1 MIIKD
6 NYILRNLQEQVEAN
20 KNEIQDILKQQNVL
34 NQFGIKVIGKT
45 DDANKLPSAIT
56 YQGEYGDAFAVG
68 TEAPYDLYIF
78 TRPFQDQIANQWFN
92 IGAFPVQGPKG
103 DKGDVG
109 PQGPQGIRGKGWLNG
124 FGVPDAKIG
133 IVGDIYY
140 DNGSANTYVKNTS
153 GIWVLSGNLRG
164 AQGAQG
170 QTGPKGEKG
179 DTGATGPM
187 GPQGPAGTTTP
198 IIAVVP
204 SIDALPA
211 DPSEFPGSG
220 ALVAV
225 TGQEYNYDLY
235 VSSSEEGGGGPA
247 WVRIGPFDA
256 GSVITSGGVYQS
268 EFNADTK
275 LDKKTP
281 GYDAV
286 YGINHGSGADYQA
299 MIPMATTPVK
309 WNLARYNENKEIIVP
324 IIPSSAGA
332 AVSKQYVDGG
342 FVKKQVPEEADV
354 GTFVYAG
361 SKQGGTFHDVWYE
374 IRTSPKPYV
383 VPMYDGDGDLAARL
397 EPTYQYSATS
407 KKYVDTHFVKSQ
419 SQYETKP
426 NYGVYTFALDGSEI
440 KDTLNAFSNYPQSY
454 ALAQYDPSAKLH
466 SDPVSADDD
475 DDTVTNKGYVDSK
488 TSTNYMLYI
497 CASNTNSQNFLISV
511 PNSVDTFTQCF
522 MPTGQIINMQ
532 LTFAKGTTTPTITA
546 CRYATLT
553 KIADFTPEQKSS
565 ISEVNQ
571 YHGTG
576 LAYYITTMG

>member
-45 DDANKLPSAIT
+45 DDASKLPSAIT
-56 YQGEYGDAFAVG
+56 YKGEYGDAFAVG
-68 TEAPYDLYIF
+68 TKAPYDLYIF
-78 TRPFQDQIANQWFN
+78 TRPFQDQIVNQWFN

-109 PQGPQGIRGKGWLNG
+109 PQGPQGIQGKGWLNG
-124 FGVPDAKIG
+124 FGEPDAKIG

-140 DNGSANTYVKNTS
+140 DNGSANTYVKNAQGT
-153 GIWVLSGNLRG
+153 WVLSGNLRG
-164 AQGAQG
+164 ATGAQG
-170 QTGPKGEKG
+170 QTGPKGDKG

-198 IIAVVP
+198 IVAVVS
-204 SIDALPA
+204 SIDALPT
-211 DPSEFPGSG
+211 DPAEFPGSG
-220 ALVAV
+220 ALVSV

-235 VSSSEEGGGGPA
+235 ISSSEEGGGGPA

-256 GSVITSGGVYQS
+256 GSVITSGGAYIS

-275 LDKKTP
+275 LDKVTETGIYP
-281 GYDAV
+281 RLYDVQADGTQSV
-286 YGINHGSGADYQA
+286 ISFTSDVEPYTIVQRNGSNGD
-299 MIPMATTPVK
+299 V
-309 WNLARYNENKEIIVP
+309 LVP
-324 IIPSSAGA
+324 IIPSRADSAA
-332 AVSKQYVDGG
+332 SKQYVDGG
-342 FVKKQVPEEADV
+342 FVGKLQSHEGEYKVYANKPDGDSFYIVSNGAVGGTLAERLDGGRLAV
-354 GTFVYAG
+354 GTPVGEGDAAN
-361 SKQGGTFHDVWYE
+361 KQ
-374 IRTSPKPYV
+374 
-383 VPMYDGDGDLAARL
+383 
-397 EPTYQYSATS
+397 
-407 KKYVDTHFVKSQ
+407 YVDTHFVKSQ

-440 KDTLNAFSNYPQSY
+440 KDSINAFANYPHAY
-454 ALAQYDPSAKLH
+454 AIVQYDSSAKLH
-466 SDPVSADDD
+466 SDPVSSSDSG
-475 DDTVTNKGYVDSK
+475 DTVANKGYVDNK

-497 CASNTNSQNFLISV
+497 CASNINSQNFLISV

-522 MPTGQIINMQ
+522 MPTGQVMNMQ

-546 CRYATLT
+546 CRYATLA
-553 KIADFTPEQKSS
+553 KISDFTPEQKSS

-576 LAYYITTMG
+576 LAYYITTV

>member
-45 DDANKLPSAIT
+45 DDASKLPSAIT

-68 TEAPYDLYIF
+68 TEAPYDMYIF
-78 TRPFQDQIANQWFN
+78 TRPFQDQIVNQWFN
-92 IGAFPVQGPKG
+92 IGKFPVQGPKG

-109 PQGPQGIRGKGWLNG
+109 PQGIQGIQGKGWLNG
-124 FGVPDAKIG
+124 FGEPNASIG

-140 DNGSANTYVKNTS
+140 DNGSANTYVKNAQ
-153 GIWVLSGNLRG
+153 GNWVLSGNLRG
-164 AQGAQG
+164 ATGAQG
-170 QTGPKGEKG
+170 QTGPKGDKG

-187 GPQGPAGTTTP
+187 GPQGHAGTTTP
-198 IIAVVP
+198 IVAVVS

-211 DPSEFPGSG
+211 DPAAFPGSG

-225 TGQEYNYDLY
+225 TGQEYEYDLY
-235 VSSSEEGGGGPA
+235 ISSSEEGGSGPA

-256 GSVITSGGVYQS
+256 GSVITSGGVYIS

-275 LDKKTP
+275 LDKVTEAGAYP
-281 GYDAV
+281 RLYDVQADGTQSV
-286 YGINHGSGADYQA
+286 ISFTSSVVPYTVVQRNGSNGD
-299 MIPMATTPVK
+299 V
-309 WNLARYNENKEIIVP
+309 LVP
-324 IIPSSAGA
+324 IIPSSADA
-332 AVSKQYVDGG
+332 AASKQYIDGG
-342 FVKKQVPEEADV
+342 FVGRKLTPEGQDS
-354 GTFVYAG
+354 VYANIY
-361 SKQGGTFHDVWYE
+361 SAGGNREDVLLR
-374 IRTSPKPYV
+374 IARAAVPYAIV
-383 VPMYDGDGDLAARL
+383 SYTADGDVRV
-397 EPTYQYSATS
+397 PTNPVSDQGATS
-407 KKYVDTHFVKSQ
+407 KAYVD
-419 SQYETKP
+419 
-426 NYGVYTFALDGSEI
+426 G
-440 KDTLNAFSNYPQSY
+440 
-454 ALAQYDPSAKLH
+454 
-466 SDPVSADDD
+466 
-475 DDTVTNKGYVDSK
+475 K

-497 CASNTNSQNFLISV
+497 CASNINSQNFLISV

-522 MPTGQIINMQ
+522 MPTGQVMNMQ

-576 LAYYITTMG
+576 LAYYITTVFGKEEG

>member
-20 KNEIQDILKQQNVL
+20 KNEILDILKQQNVL

-45 DDANKLPSAIT
+45 DDASKLPSAVT

-78 TRPFQDQIANQWFN
+78 TRPFQDQIVNQWFN

-109 PQGPQGIRGKGWLNG
+109 PQGPQGIQGKGWLNG

-140 DNGSANTYVKNTS
+140 DNGSANTYVKNTN
-153 GIWVLSGNLRG
+153 GTWVLSGNLRG
-164 AQGAQG
+164 ATGAQG

-211 DPSEFPGSG
+211 DPAEFPGSG

-235 VSSSEEGGGGPA
+235 ISSSEEGGGGPA

-256 GSVITSGGVYQS
+256 GSVITSGGVYIS

-275 LDKKTP
+275 LDRVTATSIYP
-281 GYDAV
+281 RLYDVQADGTQGV
-286 YGINHGSGADYQA
+286 VSFTSSVVPHTVVQRNGSNGD
-299 MIPMATTPVK
+299 V
-309 WNLARYNENKEIIVP
+309 LVP
-324 IIPSSAGA
+324 IIPSSADA
-332 AVSKQYVDGG
+332 AASKQYVDGG
-342 FVKKQVPEEADV
+342 FVGKLQSHEGEYR
-354 GTFVYAG
+354 VYAN
-361 SKQGGTFHDVWYE
+361 
-374 IRTSPKPYV
+374 KP
-383 VPMYDGDGDLAARL
+383 DGDGFYTVSNGAVGGTLAERL
-397 EPTYQYSATS
+397 EGGRLAVGTPIGDDDATN
-407 KKYVDTHFVKSQ
+407 KQYVD
-419 SQYETKP
+419 
-426 NYGVYTFALDGSEI
+426 N
-440 KDTLNAFSNYPQSY
+440 
-454 ALAQYDPSAKLH
+454 
-466 SDPVSADDD
+466 
-475 DDTVTNKGYVDSK
+475 K

-497 CASNTNSQNFLISV
+497 CASNINSQNFLISV

-522 MPTGQIINMQ
+522 MPTGQVMNMQ

-546 CRYATLT
+546 CRYATLA

-576 LAYYITTMG
+576 LAYYITTV

>member
-1 MIIKD
+1 MIVKD

-45 DDANKLPSAIT
+45 DDASKLPSAIT

-78 TRPFQDQIANQWFN
+78 TRPFQDQIVNQWFN
-92 IGAFPVQGPKG
+92 IGKFPVQGPKG
-103 DKGDVG
+103 DKGNVG
-109 PQGPQGIRGKGWLNG
+109 PQGPQGIQGKGWLNG
-124 FGVPDAKIG
+124 FGEPAPSIG

-140 DNGSANTYVKNTS
+140 DNGSANTYVKNAQGT
-153 GIWVLSGNLRG
+153 WVLSGNLRG
-164 AQGAQG
+164 ATGAQG
-170 QTGPKGEKG
+170 QTGPKGDKG

-187 GPQGPAGTTTP
+187 GPQGPAGPTTP
-198 IIAVVP
+198 IVAVVP
-204 SIDALPA
+204 SIAALPA
-211 DPSEFPGSG
+211 DPAAFPGSG

-235 VSSSEEGGGGPA
+235 ISSSEEAGSGPA

-268 EFNADTK
+268 EFNVDTK
-275 LDKKTP
+275 LDKVT
-281 GYDAV
+281 DA
-286 YGINHGSGADYQA
+286 SDYARIYFVNAAGNQG
-299 MIPMATTPVK
+299 MITLVDSAVPYSVPQRDANGEVRT
-309 WNLARYNENKEIIVP
+309 NEPTVP
-324 IIPSSAGA
+324 TSAA
-332 AVSKQYVDGG
+332 NKQYVDGG
-342 FVKKQVPEEADV
+342 FVKK
-354 GTFVYAG
+354 
-361 SKQGGTFHDVWYE
+361 
-374 IRTSPKPYV
+374 
-383 VPMYDGDGDLAARL
+383 
-397 EPTYQYSATS
+397 
-407 KKYVDTHFVKSQ
+407 Q

-426 NYGVYTFALDGSEI
+426 NYGVYTFNLDGDTI
-440 KDTLNAFSNYPQSY
+440 KDSLTAFANYPQSY

-466 SDPVSADDD
+466 SDPVSSSDS
-475 DDTVTNKGYVDSK
+475 DDTVANKAYVDNK
-488 TSTNYMLYI
+488 TSTTYMLYI
-497 CASNTNSQNFLISV
+497 CASNINSQNFLISF

-522 MPTGQIINMQ
+522 MPTGQVMNMQ

-576 LAYYITTMG
+576 LAYYITTV

>member
-45 DDANKLPSAIT
+45 DDASKLPSAIT

-68 TEAPYDLYIF
+68 TKAPYDLYIF
-78 TRPFQDQIANQWFN
+78 TRPFQDQTVNQWFN

-109 PQGPQGIRGKGWLNG
+109 PQGPQGIQGKGWLNG
-124 FGVPDAKIG
+124 FGEPNAKIG

-140 DNGSANTYVKNTS
+140 DNGSANTYIKNSS
-153 GIWVLSGNLRG
+153 GAWVLSGNLRG
-164 AQGAQG
+164 ATGAQG
-170 QTGPKGEKG
+170 QTGPKGDKG

-198 IIAVVP
+198 IVAVVS

-211 DPSEFPGSG
+211 DPAAFTGSG

-235 VSSSEEGGGGPA
+235 ISSSEEGGSGPA

-275 LDKKTP
+275 LDKKT
-281 GYDAV
+281 
-286 YGINHGSGADYQA
+286 GADTSHYMYGFFGSNQGIYRTDTGV
-299 MIPMATTPVK
+299 IPNA
-309 WNLARYNENKEIIVP
+309 
-324 IIPSSAGA
+324 IP
-332 AVSKQYVDGG
+332 
-342 FVKKQVPEEADV
+342 F
-354 GTFVYAG
+354 
-361 SKQGGTFHDVWYE
+361 
-374 IRTSPKPYV
+374 RNN
-383 VPMYDGDGDLAARL
+383 DGDILVPDT
-397 EPTYQYSATS
+397 PTANNGATS
-407 KKYVDTHFVKSQ
+407 KQYVDTHFVKSQ

-426 NYGVYTFALDGSEI
+426 NYGVYTFLLDGDTI
-440 KDTLNAFSNYPQSY
+440 KDALNAFANYPQSY
-454 ALAQYDPSAKLH
+454 ALAQYDSSAKLH
-466 SDPVSADDD
+466 SDTVSANDADN
-475 DDTVTNKGYVDSK
+475 TVANKGYVDGGFVKKQAPEEADVSTFVYAGSKQGGTFHDVWYELRTRPKPYAVPLYDGDGDLAARLEPTYESSATSKKYVDSK

-497 CASNTNSQNFLISV
+497 CASNINSQNFIISV

-522 MPTGQIINMQ
+522 LPTGQVINMQ

-546 CRYATLT
+546 CRYATST
-553 KIADFTPEQKSS
+553 TIADFTPEQKSS

-571 YHGTG
+571 YQGTG
-576 LAYYITTMG
+576 LAYYITAEL

>member
-45 DDANKLPSAIT
+45 DDASKLPSAIT

-68 TEAPYDLYIF
+68 TKAPYDLYIF
-78 TRPFQDQIANQWFN
+78 TRPFQDQIVNQWFN

-103 DKGDVG
+103 DKGDVS
-109 PQGPQGIRGKGWLNG
+109 PQGPQGIQGKGWLNG
-124 FGVPDAKIG
+124 FGVPDARIG

-140 DNGSANTYVKNTS
+140 DNGSANTYVKNTE
-153 GIWVLSGNLRG
+153 GAWVLSGNLRG

-198 IIAVVP
+198 IVAVVP

-211 DPSEFPGSG
+211 DPSAFPGSG

-225 TGQEYNYDLY
+225 TGQEYEYDLY
-235 VSSSEEGGGGPA
+235 ISSSEEGSGGPA

-275 LDKKTP
+275 LDKVTETSAYPRLYDVQADGTQSVISFTSDVEPYTIVQRNGSNGDVLVPDTP
-281 GYDAV
+281 TA
-286 YGINHGSGADYQA
+286 N
-299 MIPMATTPVK
+299 
-309 WNLARYNENKEIIVP
+309 N
-324 IIPSSAGA
+324 GA
-332 AVSKQYVDGG
+332 ASK
-342 FVKKQVPEEADV
+342 
-354 GTFVYAG
+354 T
-361 SKQGGTFHDVWYE
+361 
-374 IRTSPKPYV
+374 
-383 VPMYDGDGDLAARL
+383 
-397 EPTYQYSATS
+397 
-407 KKYVDTHFVKSQ
+407 YVDTHFVKSQ
-419 SQYETKP
+419 NQYEYRP
-426 NYGVYTFALDGSEI
+426 NYGVYAFSLDGDTI
-440 KDTLNAFSNYPQSY
+440 KDFLIAFANYPLSGSV
-454 ALAQYDPSAKLH
+454 ATYDNSAKLH
-466 SDPVSADDD
+466 SDPVSSNDADN
-475 DDTVTNKGYVDSK
+475 TVANKGYVDGK
-488 TSTNYMLYI
+488 TSTNYILYI
-497 CASNTNSQNFLISV
+497 CASNINSQNFLISV

-522 MPTGQIINMQ
+522 MPTGQVMNMQ

-576 LAYYITTMG
+576 LAYYITTV

>member
-20 KNEIQDILKQQNVL
+20 KNEIKDILKQQNVL

-45 DDANKLPSAIT
+45 DDASKLPSAIT

-68 TEAPYDLYIF
+68 TEAPYELYIF
-78 TRPFQDQIANQWFN
+78 TRPFQDQIVNQWFN

-109 PQGPQGIRGKGWLNG
+109 PQGPQGIQGKGWLNG

-140 DNGSANTYVKNTS
+140 DNGSANTYVKNAQGT
-153 GIWVLSGNLRG
+153 WVLSGNLRG
-164 AQGAQG
+164 ATGAQG
-170 QTGPKGEKG
+170 QTGPKGDKG

-198 IIAVVP
+198 IVAVVP
-204 SIDALPA
+204 SIDALPP
-211 DPSEFPGSG
+211 DPAEFPGSG

-235 VSSSEEGGGGPA
+235 ISSSEEGGSGPA

-256 GSVITSGGVYQS
+256 GSVITSGGVYIS

-275 LDKKTP
+275 LDKKNP
-281 GYDAV
+281 GFDAL
-286 YGINHGSGADYQA
+286 YGINNSSGIDYQE
-299 MIPMATTPVK
+299 MIPMATTPAAGRVP
-309 WNLARYNENKEIIVP
+309 RYDGNGEIIVP
-324 IIPSSAGA
+324 
-332 AVSKQYVDGG
+332 D
-342 FVKKQVPEEADV
+342 
-354 GTFVYAG
+354 T
-361 SKQGGTFHDVWYE
+361 
-374 IRTSPKPYV
+374 
-383 VPMYDGDGDLAARL
+383 
-397 EPTYQYSATS
+397 PTANNAATS
-407 KKYVDTHFVKSQ
+407 KNYVDTHFVKSQ
-419 SQYETKP
+419 SQYESKP
-426 NYGVYTFALDGSEI
+426 NYGVYTFLLDGGEI
-440 KDTLNAFSNYPQSY
+440 KDSLNAFANYPQSY
-454 ALAQYDPSAKLH
+454 ALAQYDSSAKLH
-466 SDPVSADDD
+466 SETPLPDDPYDIVANKAYVDGGFVGKLQSHEGEYKVYANKPDGDGFYPVSNGAVGGTLAERLDGGRLAVGTPTGDGD
-475 DDTVTNKGYVDSK
+475 ATNKQYVDNK

-497 CASNTNSQNFLISV
+497 CASNINSQNFLISV
-511 PNSVDTFTQCF
+511 PNSIDTFTQCF
-522 MPTGQIINMQ
+522 MPTGQVMNMQ
-532 LTFAKGTTTPTITA
+532 LTFAKGATTPTITA

-571 YHGTG
+571 YNGTG
-576 LAYYITTMG
+576 LAYYITTV

>member
-6 NYILRNLQEQVEAN
+6 NYVLRNLQEQVEAN

-45 DDANKLPSAIT
+45 DDASKLPSAIT

-68 TEAPYDLYIF
+68 TKAPYDLYIF
-78 TRPFQDQIANQWFN
+78 TRPFQDQVVNQWFN

-109 PQGPQGIRGKGWLNG
+109 PQGPQGIQGKGWLNG

-140 DNGSANTYVKNTS
+140 DNGSANTYVKSAQGT
-153 GIWVLSGNLRG
+153 WVLSGNLRG
-164 AQGAQG
+164 ATGAQG

-198 IIAVVP
+198 IVAVVS

-211 DPSEFPGSG
+211 DPAEFPGSG

-235 VSSSEEGGGGPA
+235 ISSSEEGGSGPT

-275 LDKKTP
+275 LDKVTEAGAYP
-281 GYDAV
+281 RLYDVQADGTQNV
-286 YGINHGSGADYQA
+286 ISFTSSVVPYTVVQRNGSDGD
-299 MIPMATTPVK
+299 V
-309 WNLARYNENKEIIVP
+309 LVP
-324 IIPSSAGA
+324 IIPSRADA
-332 AVSKQYVDGG
+332 AASKQYVDGG
-342 FVKKQVPEEADV
+342 FVGKLQSHEGEYKVYANKPDGDSFYIVSNGAVSGTLAERLDGGRLAV
-354 GTFVYAG
+354 GTPV
-361 SKQGGTFHDVWYE
+361 S
-374 IRTSPKPYV
+374 
-383 VPMYDGDGDLAARL
+383 DGDAANK
-397 EPTYQYSATS
+397 Q
-407 KKYVDTHFVKSQ
+407 YVDNTFVKSH
-419 SQYETKP
+419 SQYSEKP
-426 NYGVYTFALDGSEI
+426 NYGVYTFLLDGDKI
-440 KDTLNAFSNYPQSY
+440 KDSINAFANYPQAY
-454 ALAQYDPSAKLH
+454 AIVQYDSSAKLH
-466 SDPVSADDD
+466 SDNISSSDA

-497 CASNTNSQNFLISV
+497 CASNINSQNFLISV

-522 MPTGQIINMQ
+522 MPTGQVINMQ
-532 LTFAKGTTTPTITA
+532 LTFAKGTTTPTITV

-553 KIADFTPEQKSS
+553 QIADFTPEQKSS

-571 YHGTG
+571 YNGTG
-576 LAYYITTMG
+576 LAYYITTV

>member
-6 NYILRNLQEQVEAN
+6 NYVLRNLQEQVEAN

-45 DDANKLPSAIT
+45 DDASKLPSAIT

-68 TEAPYDLYIF
+68 TKAPYDLYIF
-78 TRPFQDQIANQWFN
+78 TRPFQDQIVNQWFN

-109 PQGPQGIRGKGWLNG
+109 PQGPQGIQGKGWLNG
-124 FGVPDAKIG
+124 FGTPDDRIG

-140 DNGSANTYVKNTS
+140 DNGSANTYVKNAQGTS
-153 GIWVLSGNLRG
+153 SHWVLSGNLRG
-164 AQGAQG
+164 ATGAQG

-198 IIAVVP
+198 IVAVVS
-204 SIDALPA
+204 SIDALPT
-211 DPSEFPGSG
+211 DPAEFPGSG

-235 VSSSEEGGGGPA
+235 ISSSEEGSGGPA

-275 LDKKTP
+275 LDKITETAAYP
-281 GYDAV
+281 RLYDVQADGTQSV
-286 YGINHGSGADYQA
+286 ISFTSGVEPYTIVQRDGSNGDVLV
-299 MIPMATTPVK
+299 PV
-309 WNLARYNENKEIIVP
+309 A
-324 IIPSSAGA
+324 PST
-332 AVSKQYVDGG
+332 DN
-342 FVKKQVPEEADV
+342 
-354 GTFVYAG
+354 
-361 SKQGGTFHDVWYE
+361 
-374 IRTSPKPYV
+374 
-383 VPMYDGDGDLAARL
+383 
-397 EPTYQYSATS
+397 SATS
-407 KKYVDTHFVKSQ
+407 KQYVDTHFVKSQ

-426 NYGVYTFALDGSEI
+426 NYGAYTFALDGDTI
-440 KDTLNAFSNYPQSY
+440 KDALNAFANYPQAY
-454 ALAQYDPSAKLH
+454 ALAQYDSSAKLH
-466 SDPVSADDD
+466 SDTISSSDA
-475 DDTVTNKGYVDSK
+475 DDTVTNKEYVDNK
-488 TSTNYMLYI
+488 TSTNYMLYV
-497 CASNTNSQNFLISV
+497 CAPDISSQNFLISV

-522 MPTGQIINMQ
+522 MPTGQIVNMQ

-546 CRYATLT
+546 CRYSTLI
-553 KIADFTPEQKSS
+553 KFVDLTPEQKSS

-571 YHGTG
+571 YNGTG
-576 LAYYITTMG
+576 LAYYITTV

>member
-45 DDANKLPSAIT
+45 DDASKLPSAIT

-68 TEAPYDLYIF
+68 TKAPYDLYIF
-78 TRPFQDQIANQWFN
+78 TRPFQDQIVNQWFN
-92 IGAFPVQGPKG
+92 IGKFPVQGPKG

-109 PQGPQGIRGKGWLNG
+109 PQGPQGIQGKGWLNG
-124 FGVPDAKIG
+124 FGEPNAKIG

-140 DNGSANTYVKNTS
+140 DNGSANTYVKNAS
-153 GIWVLSGNLRG
+153 GTWVLSGNLRG
-164 AQGAQG
+164 ATGAQG
-170 QTGPKGEKG
+170 QTGPKGDKG

-198 IIAVVP
+198 IVAVVS

-211 DPSEFPGSG
+211 DPAAFPGSG

-235 VSSSEEGGGGPA
+235 ISSSEEGGSGPA

-275 LDKKTP
+275 LDKKT
-281 GYDAV
+281 GTDTSHYM
-286 YGINHGSGADYQA
+286 YGFFGSNQGIYRTDTGVIANA
-299 MIPMATTPVK
+299 IPFR
-309 WNLARYNENKEIIVP
+309 NN
-324 IIPSSAGA
+324 
-332 AVSKQYVDGG
+332 
-342 FVKKQVPEEADV
+342 
-354 GTFVYAG
+354 
-361 SKQGGTFHDVWYE
+361 
-374 IRTSPKPYV
+374 
-383 VPMYDGDGDLAARL
+383 DGDILVPDT
-397 EPTYQYSATS
+397 PTANNGATS
-407 KKYVDTHFVKSQ
+407 KQYVDTHFVKSQ

-426 NYGVYTFALDGSEI
+426 NYGVYTFLLDGSEI
-440 KDTLNAFSNYPQSY
+440 KDAVNAFANYPQAY
-454 ALAQYDPSAKLH
+454 AIVQYDSSAKLH
-466 SDPVSADDD
+466 SDTVSANDADN
-475 DDTVTNKGYVDSK
+475 TVANKGYVDNK

-497 CASNTNSQNFLISV
+497 HAPDIDYQNFLISV

-522 MPTGQIINMQ
+522 LPTGQVVNMQ
-532 LTFAKGTTTPTITA
+532 LTFERIRDSAGTTTPTITA
-546 CRYATLT
+546 CRYCTLI
-553 KIADFTPEQKSS
+553 KIVDLAIEQKSS
-565 ISEVNQ
+565 MSEVNQ
-571 YHGTG
+571 YQGTG
-576 LAYYITTMG
+576 LAYYITTV